1 MKVVAY
7 RAGLGPARSTQ
18 TTLKKFWRLV
28 ASLCCLEKG
37 QPMVAQRPVQ
47 ASKKSGPTQPTS
59 LFHLWRLTSQCIIV
73 WASYYFSITEKLSI
87 CASALLLLLR
97 VTMMDRKRTLELTL
111 FLSLRHQTNKF
122 WAPKWQ
128 QKPWSN
134 QTFWFKAF
142 WDESR
147 GAAVSVVI
155 SDKMRHARSPS
166 ST

>member
-1 MKVVAY
+1 MKIDI
-7 RAGLGPARSTQ
+7 
-18 TTLKKFWRLV
+18 
-28 ASLCCLEKG
+28 
-37 QPMVAQRPVQ
+37 PVHYCV
-47 ASKKSGPTQPTS
+47 S
-59 LFHLWRLTSQCIIV
+59 FY
-73 WASYYFSITEKLSI
+73 YYFSITEKLSI

-166 ST
+166 GTKWFIRPWPKYAHTNTFPKYVCTKWEEIIALIFLAHYSKNLGLKFDLSLTLKRFI